1 MVGTPAGGKMDE
13 PASVCVNGYA
23 LMLLSTAKIPY
34 VIGKIAAGGR
44 GTTRIATRA
53 IPQHTLALHC
63 RSDSIA
69 TLPLAGGRI
78 IWRHEQ
84 LAADDIDCRAL
95 SSRQERGESY
105 V

>member
-1 MVGTPAGGKMDE
+1 MTGHQFASMV
-13 PASVCVNGYA
+13 YA
-23 LMLLSTAKIPY
+23 LMLLSTAKTPY
-34 VIGKIAAGGR
+34 AIGKIAVVGR
-44 GTTRIATRA
+44 DTARIAAFA
-53 IPQHTLALHC
+53 IPQHTLALHR

-69 TLPLAGGRI
+69 TLPLAGKRI
-78 IWRHEQ
+78 IWRGEQ

>member
-1 MVGTPAGGKMDE
+1 MVGIPAGGKMDE
-13 PASVCVNGYA
+13 PVSVCVNGYA
-23 LMLLSTAKIPY
+23 LRWLRTAQILY
-34 VIGKIAAGGR
+34 AIGKIAASGR

-53 IPQHTLALHC
+53 IPQHTLALHR
-63 RSDSIA
+63 RSDRIA

-78 IWRHEQ
+78 IWRREQ